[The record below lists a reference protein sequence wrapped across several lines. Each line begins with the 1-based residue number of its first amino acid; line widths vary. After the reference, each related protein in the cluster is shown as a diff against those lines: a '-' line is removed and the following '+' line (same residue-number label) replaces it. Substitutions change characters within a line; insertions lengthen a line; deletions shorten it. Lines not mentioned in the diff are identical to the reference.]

1 MTTNL
6 SDKEMHKRNYN
17 NKECGVYQETHYFFN
32 EKAFAFIF
40 IAFEVE
46 IGSNLKNNGIIV
58 PILLLDDILKK

>member
-1 MTTNL
+1 MTANL

-46 IGSNLKNNGIIV
+46 IGSNLKNNVIIV
-58 PILLLDDILKK
+58 PILLLDGILKK